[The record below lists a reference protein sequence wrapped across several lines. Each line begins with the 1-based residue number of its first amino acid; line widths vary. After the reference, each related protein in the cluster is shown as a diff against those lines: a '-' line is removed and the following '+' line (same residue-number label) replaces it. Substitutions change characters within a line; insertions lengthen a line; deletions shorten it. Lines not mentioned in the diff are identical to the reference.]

1 MWLPLPKLIHP
12 PSYNSHSSLHGIG
25 KHPLERS
32 HGFTAVISVANV
44 YDAALVVAEKQRLL
58 SRGGPLS
65 MPWFGL
71 PFVLNSVSSTM
82 YISVY
87 KFGCVFLYG
96 IHRCPV
102 SSIVDG
108 P

>member
-1 MWLPLPKLIHP
+1 
-12 PSYNSHSSLHGIG
+12 
-25 KHPLERS
+25 
-32 HGFTAVISVANV
+32 
-44 YDAALVVAEKQRLL
+44 
-58 SRGGPLS
+58 

-71 PFVLNSVSSTM
+71 SFVLNSVSSTM